1 MSELVKEAS
10 FDKEA
15 LQKKATEYFAKNK
28 DAKVVFLTADG
39 FMFLKRNFASD
50 HANTLEGKEVFDFKN
65 PNHVESNTDQTEDG
79 NTQLTEEQK
88 QLLVS
93 GLEVKNYNAI
103 KALVKVL
110 NIETPDQKAETL
122 IKALEDYKANNPID

>member
-50 HANTLEGKEVFDFKN
+50 HANTLEGNEVFDFKN
-65 PNHVESNTDQTEDG
+65 PNHVESDTDQTEDG
-79 NTQLTEEQK
+79 NNQLTEAQI
-88 QLLVS
+88 QLLAS
-93 GLEVKNYNAI
+93 GLKKENYN
-103 KALVKVL
+103 
-110 NIETPDQKAETL
+110 
-122 IKALEDYKANNPID
+122 

>member
-10 FDKEA
+10 LSKEA
-15 LQKKATEYFAKNK
+15 LQKKATEYFVKNK

-39 FMFLKRNFASD
+39 FMFLNRNFASD

-65 PNHVESNTDQTEDG
+65 PSHVESDTDQTADD
-79 NTQLTEEQK
+79 NTQLNEEQK
-88 QLLVS
+88 QLLAT

-103 KALVKVL
+103 KALAKVL

>member
-15 LQKKATEYFAKNK
+15 LQKKATEYFVKNK

-65 PNHVESNTDQTEDG
+65 PNHVEGETDQTGEG
-79 NTQLTEEQK
+79 NTLLNEEQK
-88 QLLVS
+88 QLLAS
-93 GLEVKNYNAI
+93 GLKKENYNAI
-103 KALVKVL
+103 KALAKVL